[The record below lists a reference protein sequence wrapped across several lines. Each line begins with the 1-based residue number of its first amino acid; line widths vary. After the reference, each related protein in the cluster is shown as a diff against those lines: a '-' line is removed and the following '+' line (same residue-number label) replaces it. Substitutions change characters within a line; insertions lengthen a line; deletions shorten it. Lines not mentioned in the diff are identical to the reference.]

1 MGPVNSS
8 VSTSSL
14 AAPASAGPVVGADAL
29 SLDLM
34 LRVQRGDIVVLH
46 GAPELREVTQFTREY
61 LGSLAR
67 RMFGVA
73 LPEDLSLIHRYLSPT
88 QLIALFGHVNE
99 HPAESA
105 AVPLAVCRMLDRA
118 GMADEVLI
126 SHTTH
131 FRLNVPRADVGTV
144 HRTPAHRDSWYRLP
158 REGVNFWMPCTAFA
172 GAGVCFYPAFFGR
185 EVARSAYNPRT
196 YHHDLLEPLDSSQA
210 VVPPYGES
218 DCLIFSGEH
227 LHHTQANQT
236 DRTRVSWDYRVLP
249 VRGLRAS
256 PRLHEFVL
264 AAPFLHGA
272 EARTQQAE
280 TQRALR
286 SHGRRAAYWARR
298 ASLKAG
304 RGLEA
309 CFQMERVLPNLG
321 HYLPRALSRLRAKL
335 PALPPWRRYAS
346 YPAQLLRPNEPS
358 SAFRR
363 CIAFLEGTDRK
374 WKSRGSAR
382 GLGVGHYL
390 EFGVWNGES
399 MAIFWQQ
406 LRWYFG
412 RVPRDRWKLYG
423 FDSFVGLPAPRGDAD
438 RHPFVGE
445 GSFRSMGTDE
455 VRRRLRRAGCDEERV
470 QLVPGMF
477 EQSLTS
483 ELKERLGHPRA
494 SLVNIDV
501 DFHSSTL
508 TVLDWVE
515 ELLADG
521 SLVYFDDVM
530 FYNGHPGKGQL
541 RAIAEF
547 NRARSHSGLTPA
559 PALDPAGRVYVYW
572 RDERFAEE
580 SLQF

>member
-1 MGPVNSS
+1 
-8 VSTSSL
+8 
-14 AAPASAGPVVGADAL
+14 
-29 SLDLM
+29 
-34 LRVQRGDIVVLH
+34 
-46 GAPELREVTQFTREY
+46 
-61 LGSLAR
+61 
-67 RMFGVA
+67 
-73 LPEDLSLIHRYLSPT
+73 
-88 QLIALFGHVNE
+88 
-99 HPAESA
+99 
-105 AVPLAVCRMLDRA
+105 
-118 GMADEVLI
+118 
-126 SHTTH
+126 
-131 FRLNVPRADVGTV
+131 V

-158 REGVNFWMPCTAFA
+158 REGVNFWIPCTAFK

-185 EVARSAYNPRT
+185 EVAKSAYNPRT
-196 YHHDLLEPLDSSQA
+196 YHPDLLEPIDERQA
-210 VVPPYGES
+210 VVPEYGEG
-218 DCLIFSGEH
+218 DCLVFSGEH

-249 VRGLRAS
+249 IRGLRAS

-264 AAPFLHGA
+264 ASAFRRGAPA
-272 EARTQQAE
+272 PEQQAA
-280 TQRALR
+280 TQSALQAQ
-286 SHGRRAAYWARR
+286 GRRAAYWARLTSR
-298 ASLKAG
+298 RAG

-309 CFQMERVLPNLG
+309 YFLMQRALPNLG
-321 HYLPRALSRLRAKL
+321 YYVPRALSRLRRAL

-346 YPAQLLRPNEPS
+346 YPAQLLLPNHAS

-363 CIAFLEGTDRK
+363 CIGFLEGTDRK
-374 WKSRGSAR
+374 WKARGSAH
-382 GLGVGHYL
+382 GLGVGNYM

-399 MAIFWQQ
+399 MAKFWQQ

-412 RVPRDRWKLYG
+412 PVPRDRWKLYG
-423 FDSFVGLPAPRGDAD
+423 FDSFTGLPAPKGDAD

-445 GSFRSMGTDE
+445 GSFRSKGPEE
-455 VRRRLRRAGCDEERV
+455 VRRVLRRAGCDDDRV
-470 QLVPGMF
+470 ELIPGVF
-477 EQSLTS
+477 DQSLTPA
-483 ELKERLGHPRA
+483 LKERLGRPRA

-508 TVLDWVE
+508 AVLNWVE
-515 ELLADG
+515 DLLVDG

-547 NRARSHSGLTPA
+547 NRARTHSGLSPA

>member
-14 AAPASAGPVVGADAL
+14 PETAEAGPIAVADAL
-29 SLDLM
+29 SLDL
-34 LRVQRGDIVVLH
+34 LQRVQEGEIVVLRRS
-46 GAPELREVTQFTREY
+46 PELREVTQFTRDY
-61 LGSLAR
+61 VGSLAR
-67 RMFGVA
+67 RMFGVV
-73 LPEDLSLIHRYLSPT
+73 LPEDLSLIHRHLSAA
-88 QLIALFGHVNE
+88 QLAALFAHVNDN
-99 HPAESA
+99 PKESV
-105 AVPLAVCRMLDRA
+105 AVPLAICRMLERA
-118 GMADEVLI
+118 GLADEVLI

-158 REGVNFWMPCTAFA
+158 REGVNFWIPCTAFA

-185 EVARSAYNPRT
+185 EVARSHYNPRT
-196 YHHDLLEPLDSSQA
+196 YHHDLLEPLDHSQA
-210 VVPPYGES
+210 VVPEYGES
-218 DCLIFSGEH
+218 DCLVFSGEH

-249 VRGLRAS
+249 IRGLRAS

-264 AAPFLHGA
+264 AAPFRRGA
-272 EARTQQAE
+272 DARQQQAE
-280 TQRALR
+280 TQRAL
-286 SHGRRAAYWARR
+286 HAQGRRAAYWARR
-298 ASLKAG
+298 TALKAG

-309 CFQMERVLPNLG
+309 YFQMERIVPNLG
-321 HYLPRALSRLRAKL
+321 YYVPRALSRLREAL

-346 YPAQLLRPNEPS
+346 YPVQLLLPNQPS

-374 WKSRGSAR
+374 WKARGSAH

-399 MAIFWQQ
+399 MASFWRQ

-423 FDSFVGLPAPRGDAD
+423 FDSFVGLPAPQGDAD

-445 GSFRSMGTDE
+445 GSFRSKGTEE
-455 VRRRLRRAGCDEERV
+455 VRRVLRRAGCEEERV
-470 QLVPGMF
+470 QLIPGVF
-477 EQSLTS
+477 EESLTP
-483 ELKERLGHPRA
+483 ELKERLGRPRA

-508 TVLDWVE
+508 TVLNWVE
-515 ELLADG
+515 DLLADG

-547 NRARSHSGLTPA
+547 NRARSRSGLTPA
-559 PALDPAGRVYVYW
+559 PSLDPAGRVYVYW